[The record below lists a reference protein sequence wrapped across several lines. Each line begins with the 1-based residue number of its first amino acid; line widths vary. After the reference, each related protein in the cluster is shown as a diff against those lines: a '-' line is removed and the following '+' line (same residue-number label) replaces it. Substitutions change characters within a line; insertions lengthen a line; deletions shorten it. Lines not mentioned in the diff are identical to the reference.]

1 MLETFDLARH
11 LLLVFLLVFLDYAVF
26 WVLDLARYHLQGE
39 IVARSECP
47 PLLLCPPTRCIRL
60 LPGAFSW
67 GTLGIDSCHCRP
79 LSQPLPPIWGKNTPD
94 RTAKTRAVNQTGL
107 VQIPALVFVRR

>member
-47 PLLLCPPTRCIRL
+47 PLLLCPPIRCILL

-67 GTLGIDSCHCRP
+67 GTLWIALCHCHS
-79 LSQPLPPIWGKNTPD
+79 LFQPLPPIWVKNT
-94 RTAKTRAVNQTGL
+94 T
-107 VQIPALVFVRR
+107 

>member
-1 MLETFDLARH
+1 MLEIFDLARH

-47 PLLLCPPTRCIRL
+47 PLLLCPPTRCICL

-67 GTLGIDSCHCRP
+67 GTLGIASCHCRP
-79 LSQPLPPIWGKNTPD
+79 LSQPLPPIWGKNT
-94 RTAKTRAVNQTGL
+94 Q
-107 VQIPALVFVRR
+107 